1 MFLKSIFDDVF
12 KCNHHPRWLRNGSC
26 GEFELG
32 TSGRYACG
40 FCLRV
45 RHPPKPI
52 SSICAMVKTFLYH
65 GYLDPFTKIDWC
77 PSSNSCWFFMFFW
90 IIYPPGIKNGLLEN
104 PSAPLLLV
112 QRPVPGTLP
121 GGLGRINID
130 AEHWC
135 FFCIFL
141 RRVLYIQYIIQHT
154 KDLLWMFYSLSLDFR

>member
-77 PSSNSCWFFMFFW
+77 PSSNGCWFFMFF
-90 IIYPPGIKNGLLEN
+90 LDHL
-104 PSAPLLLV
+104 PSGYQKWLAGKSIRASSFGATACAWHAPRRSWTN
-112 QRPVPGTLP
+112 QHRCGTLV
-121 GGLGRINID
+121 
-130 AEHWC
+130 
-135 FFCIFL
+135 FFLHLFKEGAIYSIYYPTYKGPTMN
-141 RRVLYIQYIIQHT
+141 VLF
-154 KDLLWMFYSLSLDFR
+154 D